1 MKRKSNLNSLILNRD
16 LRKRLVSLLF
26 LLYRWEISGKG
37 IHSHM
42 LKVLEQVTKIQTLK
56 LQLSILN
63 FQIIMEY
70 WLEQL
75 LLSVLQF
82 LEYLVVYFQIDL
94 TGETSFACHVFYGV
108 CAHFSVGI
116 STLFLWCLFWDSFL
130 DFLKLFLDLL
140 HIQLYLIFTILSI
153 GQQPIQFII

>member
-1 MKRKSNLNSLILNRD
+1 MKCKSNLNSLILNRD

-26 LLYRWEISGKG
+26 LLYRWEISGRG

-42 LKVLEQVTKIQTLK
+42 LKVLEQVTKIPTLK

-108 CAHFSVGI
+108 CAHFSAGI
-116 STLFLWCLFWDSFL
+116 LTLFL
-130 DFLKLFLDLL
+130 
-140 HIQLYLIFTILSI
+140 
-153 GQQPIQFII
+153 